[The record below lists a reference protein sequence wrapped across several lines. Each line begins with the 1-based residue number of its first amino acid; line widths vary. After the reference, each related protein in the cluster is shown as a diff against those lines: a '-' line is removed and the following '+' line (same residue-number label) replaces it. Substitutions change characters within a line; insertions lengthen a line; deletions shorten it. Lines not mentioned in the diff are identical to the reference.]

1 MLFYRQIFK
10 YQANHCKEVRESTIR
25 ILKYFIKPLSVF
37 FYIYIYIYIFSLIIY
52 TKVYQNSVIKIFQ
65 NIYTCDLTWV
75 NVEDE
80 LRWWH
85 DQVKVT
91 IILVYHQ
98 TQDKLCRGQRQ
109 GQEYSE
115 QHHSCFPR
123 SSWGCTNNSGASGLC
138 LLKGILN
145 QKLTMLQQRDF
156 LVVPELPMVA
166 LHSLYRNLLYC
177 RLCCSWPGHSLPRGK
192 SKQDAISLSSTI
204 SS

>member
-1 MLFYRQIFK
+1 MALPVKGEPHGNRKHDVMFVSTYFYLLL
-10 YQANHCKEVRESTIR
+10 IR
-25 ILKYFIKPLSVF
+25 LLCMNCYCFWKYFFI
-37 FYIYIYIYIFSLIIY
+37 SLCI
-52 TKVYQNSVIKIFQ
+52 
-65 NIYTCDLTWV
+65 
-75 NVEDE
+75 
-80 LRWWH
+80 
-85 DQVKVT
+85 
-91 IILVYHQ
+91 
-98 TQDKLCRGQRQ
+98 G
-109 GQEYSE
+109 SE

-166 LHSLYRNLLYC
+166 LHSLFRNLLYC